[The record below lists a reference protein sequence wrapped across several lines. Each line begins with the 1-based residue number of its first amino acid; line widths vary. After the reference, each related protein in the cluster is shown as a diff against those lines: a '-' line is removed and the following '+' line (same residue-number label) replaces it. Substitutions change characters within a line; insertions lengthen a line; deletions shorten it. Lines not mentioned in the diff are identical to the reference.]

1 MSLFPFPY
9 TRRTLVILIGSGI
22 LLSLVLPTF
31 GSLYV
36 DWLWF
41 SSLGFSHVFAR
52 TYSAKLL
59 LGLGF
64 GLFAAALFYINGR
77 LALSL
82 SRGLYPVYLKDPN
95 GIVRVNLGQLVTK
108 IVWPTTLLAGL
119 LAALSAAAH
128 WDVWLLAF
136 KASSFGKV
144 DPIFDK
150 DIGYYV
156 FRLPL
161 LEFGTS
167 MTLGMLIPALVIAA
181 VIYLGHGALALQP
194 RIQLTS
200 HARIHLSVLIAAIFA
215 VLAYEAHL
223 GLANLLFSHTGPIVG
238 ASHSDVHA
246 RLPAMRFKMIAAAI
260 GCAFFIFNAFKE
272 RLPLAAIAVALYLGV
287 ELLGVRI
294 YPTLIQKFSVIPNEY
309 DKEARFI
316 DYNIQATRDAFN
328 LDSVTER
335 ELSAEATLSQKDI
348 EENRDTIENIRLW
361 DHGPL
366 LDSFAQIQEIRTY
379 YDFAS
384 VDNDRYVINDNLRQT
399 MLSPRELSSDSL
411 PNRTWIN
418 ERFTFTHGYGL
429 TLGPVNQATPE
440 GLPVL
445 FVKDIPPKSTIPS
458 LKVTEP
464 SIYYGELSND
474 YIFIHTRNRE
484 FHHPTDEGSVFT
496 SYKGNSGIVLD
507 SIFTKL
513 ALTLHLGSIK
523 LLLSDDIRPGSQIL
537 LFRNILERAHKAAPF
552 LSFDRDPYLIIRD
565 DGSLVW
571 IIDAYTQTSRYPYS
585 QPSAYGFNYIRN
597 AVKTVI
603 NAYDGSIQFY
613 TADEHDPILKT
624 WAKIFPKMLQPL
636 SRMPEDIRAHLRYPI
651 DMFDAQT
658 QMFSIYHMTSAELVY
673 NREDQ
678 WEIPAITRA
687 ETRKDLEPYYTV
699 MKLPGEASPEFILML
714 PFTPKRKDNLAA
726 WLVARND
733 GNHLG
738 ELVVYTFPKD
748 RLVFGPQQISN
759 RINQDAEIS
768 RQISLWDQRG
778 SQALLGTLLVI
789 PIEESLIY
797 VQPLYLRSQGG
808 RIPEL
813 KRVVVAYENSIA
825 MEPTLDEALAKLFQG
840 SESPK
845 DSSATQLGPDTL
857 SASKPPSAPP
867 TTDTA
872 ALKANALKHYQQ
884 AVHAQRE
891 GNWARYGEELR
902 LLGEIL
908 KQMQ

>member
-9 TRRTLVILIGSGI
+9 NRRTLVMLIVSGV

-52 TYSAKLL
+52 TYGAKLL
-59 LGLGF
+59 LGFGF
-64 GLFAAALFYINGR
+64 GILAAGLFYINGR

-82 SRGLYPVYLKDPN
+82 SRGLYPVYVKDPN

-108 IVWPTTLLAGL
+108 IIWPTTVLAGL
-119 LAALSAAAH
+119 LAAVTAAAH

-167 MTLGMLIPALVIAA
+167 ITLGMLIPALIIAT
-181 VIYLGHGALALQP
+181 VIYLGHGALSLQP

-200 HARIHLSVLIAAIFA
+200 HARIHLSILIAAIFA
-215 VLAYEAHL
+215 VLAYEARL

-238 ASHSDVHA
+238 ASYSDVHA

-260 GCAFFIFNAFKE
+260 GCTLFIFNAAKE
-272 RLPLAAIAVALYLGV
+272 RLPLAAIAIALYLGV

-328 LDSVTER
+328 LASVTER

-384 VDNDRYVINDNLRQT
+384 VDNDRYVINHKLRQT

-523 LLLSDDIRPGSQIL
+523 LLLSDDIRSGSQIL

-613 TADEHDPILKT
+613 IADEHDPILKT

-651 DMFDAQT
+651 DMFEAQT

-678 WEIPAITRA
+678 WEIPAVTRA

-825 MEPTLDEALAKLFQG
+825 MEPTLDEALAKLFKG

-845 DSSATQLGPDTL
+845 DPSAAQLGPDTL
-857 SASKPPSAPP
+857 SASNPPSAPP

-908 KQMQ
+908 KQIQ